1 MTITVCVG
9 SSCHIKGS
17 QEVIELLEAAVSA
30 NNLKSAVT
38 LAGSFCVGKCN
49 RAGVTLGVDDRIYP
63 GITPDGFTAFWDE
76 KVMTAIKAG

>member
-1 MTITVCVG
+1 
-9 SSCHIKGS
+9 
-17 QEVIELLEAAVSA
+17 LEAAVSA

-63 GITPDGFTAFWDE
+63 GITPEGFTAFWDE